1 MEAGRNEIIQLD
13 LRAPSPPPPSHS
25 SIDIMERDWF
35 VKTIGAGEDVNN
47 DQLIEDVDSCIT
59 NRMAFPQIRLASS
72 SPIHRHSIFPRRSMK
87 DELRWLM

>member
-13 LRAPSPPPPSHS
+13 LRAPSPPPSHS

-35 VKTIGAGEDVNN
+35 VKTIGAGENVNN